1 MSKKIIGSAAI
12 FVVLVVSLGFV
23 VAEATVPEAS
33 AKGKNQFQ
41 RDLVVQTDGLL
52 TNKTCDPLVEKCLV
66 EIEKLRR
73 LDISGTVD
81 IVERALA
88 GGNYSVD
95 SFFDIYYVS
104 NIGSSGLD
112 GNTANVTTNL
122 DSFFD
127 IEYLIDGSGAKK
139 GTIPTEMIAMSLTVN
154 LNDPPNAHAAIDIVR
169 KALEKAGGDVIIGH
183 ITVLK

>member
-1 MSKKIIGSAAI
+1 M
-12 FVVLVVSLGFV
+12 
-23 VAEATVPEAS
+23 
-33 AKGKNQFQ
+33 
-41 RDLVVQTDGLL
+41 
-52 TNKTCDPLVEKCLV
+52 VEKCLV

-73 LDISGTVD
+73 PDISGTVD

-122 DSFFD
+122 D
-127 IEYLIDGSGAKK
+127 
-139 GTIPTEMIAMSLTVN
+139 
-154 LNDPPNAHAAIDIVR
+154 
-169 KALEKAGGDVIIGH
+169 
-183 ITVLK
+183 